1 VGYFTSRPIATAII
15 GILAA
20 SGCASQTAPSSGVP
34 NSVAPQ
40 IGGVAAGSMR
50 PVDST
55 SILEKLTKQITIGST
70 VDPEN
75 GDQGP
80 RSVAISTGSL
90 QGKIAKGQL
99 LVCNYEDSSGTPGN
113 GTTMEVLS
121 PKSNSSPSRFIQTSL
136 LKGCDGDAIQPRH
149 GSIWG
154 TGFSSGDIVELA
166 PKGKIVKTYTSGK
179 VFSAPFSDTVADH
192 TQDFGPLN
200 VYVGS
205 TLAGGIVNIS
215 AGFYGNGIATQVAKG
230 FAVGKGSDADLG
242 PSGLAYDL
250 NADVL
255 YIVDGVDNTVVAFTN
270 ASKLVAKDE
279 IVVEAGGTT
288 FKCKFPKTTCGKLI
302 YSGSPLDAP
311 IAATLL
317 PNGNLI
323 VANSQGTANT
333 LVELTPAG
341 TVLATKVV
349 DSSATQGVFGLAAK
363 GTNDNNTVLY
373 FTDVNSNTVEELE
386 Q

>member
-1 VGYFTSRPIATAII
+1 MGYCASRPIAAAII

-20 SGCASQTAPSSGVP
+20 SGCASPTTPSSGSFNP
-34 NSVAPQ
+34 TAQHVAGATN
-40 IGGVAAGSMR
+40 IGMR

-55 SILEKLTKQITIGST
+55 SILQKLTKQVTIGST
-70 VDPEN
+70 VDAQN
-75 GDQGP
+75 GDKGP
-80 RSVAISTGSL
+80 RAISIATGSKD
-90 QGKIAKGQL
+90 GKLAKGQL
-99 LVCNYEDSSGTPGN
+99 LVCNYEDSSGVAGN
-113 GTTMEVLS
+113 GTTMEVLNPAQGS
-121 PKSNSSPSRFIQTSL
+121 TPTRFIQTSL

-149 GSIWG
+149 GSVWG
-154 TGFSSGDIVELA
+154 TAFTSGDIVELA

-230 FAVGKGSDADLG
+230 FAVGKGSNADLG
-242 PSGLAYDL
+242 PSGLTYDL
-250 NADVL
+250 TADVL
-255 YIVDGVDNTVVAFTN
+255 YIVDGVDNTVVGFTN

-279 IVVEAGGTT
+279 IIVKPGGKT
-288 FKCKFPKTTCGKLI
+288 FQCKFPKTTCGELI
-302 YSGSPLDAP
+302 YSGSALDAP

-317 PNGNLI
+317 PNGNLV

-333 LVELTPAG
+333 LVELTPTG
-341 TVLATKVV
+341 QVLATKVV
-349 DSSATQGVFGLAAK
+349 DSSSTQGVFGLVAK

-373 FTDVNSNTVEELE
+373 FSDANSNTVQELE

>member
-1 VGYFTSRPIATAII
+1 MDA
-15 GILAA
+15 
-20 SGCASQTAPSSGVP
+20 Q
-34 NSVAPQ
+34 
-40 IGGVAAGSMR
+40 
-50 PVDST
+50 
-55 SILEKLTKQITIGST
+55 
-70 VDPEN
+70 N
-75 GDQGP
+75 GDKGP
-80 RSVAISTGSL
+80 RSIAISAGSI

-99 LVCNYEDSSGTPGN
+99 LVCNYEDSSGTAGN
-113 GTTMEVLS
+113 GTTMEILDS
-121 PKSNSSPSRFIQTSL
+121 KTNSSPTRFVQTTL

-154 TGFSSGDIVELA
+154 TGFTSGDIVELA

-179 VFSAPFSDTVADH
+179 IFSAPFADVVADH

-205 TLAGGIVNIS
+205 TLVGGIVNIS

-242 PSGLAYDL
+242 PSGLSYDL
-250 NADVL
+250 SADVL
-255 YIVDGVDNTVVAFTN
+255 YIVDGVNNTVVAFTN

-279 IVVEAGGTT
+279 IIVQPGGKT

-311 IAATLL
+311 IASTVL
-317 PNGNLI
+317 PNGNLV

-333 LVELTPAG
+333 LVELTPSG

-349 DSSATQGVFGLAAK
+349 DSSATQGVFGIAAK
-363 GTNDNNTVLY
+363 GTNDNNTVLF
-373 FTDVNSNTVEELE
+373 FTDTNSNTVQELE